1 VAAAAVGSGVLSLAS
16 AIVSTRLFPA
26 VRSNQDHL
34 NLQRIHDSAAG
45 YVVAGVLL
53 VLGYA
58 LLSVVLWYLLKVTR
72 YRQPA
77 LQSWLAPLI
86 WLGPVLFAI
95 ALATGTADQL
105 SAASDYVKGPLT
117 EHHADVLT
125 NGLSTVPRIIGQA
138 GAFAIAVS
146 LVMVSLNAMR
156 VGLLTR
162 FLGIIG
168 MVIAALMVAPLLP
181 GQVFQIFWLG
191 AIAAIVVNRYPGG
204 RGRSWETG
212 EPDVWP
218 SAAELRRAA
227 AREGREETVKT
238 GGITDP
244 PLPEP
249 PDSNGDGGGRSEHP
263 SSKKRRKKRRR

>member
-1 VAAAAVGSGVLSLAS
+1 VAAAAVGSGILSLAS

-34 NLQRIHDSAAG
+34 NLQRIHDSAGG

-53 VLGYA
+53 LLGYA
-58 LLSVVLWYLLKVTR
+58 LLSVVLWYLLRVTR

-77 LQSWLAPLI
+77 LQPWLAPLV
-86 WLGPVLFAI
+86 WLGPALFAV

-125 NGLSTVPRIIGQA
+125 NGLSTLPRILGQA

-156 VGLLTR
+156 VGLVTR

-168 MVIAALMVAPLLP
+168 MVIAALMVAPILP

-191 AIAAIVVNRYPGG
+191 AIAAVVINRYPGG

-227 AREGREETVKT
+227 ARQGREETVKT
-238 GGITDP
+238 GEITDP

-249 PDSNGDGGGRSEHP
+249 DDDGDGARSEHL

>member
-1 VAAAAVGSGVLSLAS
+1 MGSGVLSLAS

-34 NLQRIHDSAAG
+34 NLQRIHDSAGG
-45 YVVAGVLL
+45 YVAAGVLL
-53 VLGYA
+53 VLGYV
-58 LLSVVLWYLLKVTR
+58 LLSVLLWYLLKVTR

-77 LQSWLAPLI
+77 LQSWLAPLVWI
-86 WLGPVLFAI
+86 GPALFAI
-95 ALATGTADQL
+95 ALTTGTIDQL

-117 EHHADVLT
+117 ERHADVLT
-125 NGLSTVPRIIGQA
+125 NGLSTVPRIFGQA

-156 VGLLTR
+156 VGLVTR

-168 MVIAALMVAPLLP
+168 MVIAALMVAPILP
-181 GQVFQIFWLG
+181 GQIFQIFWLG
-191 AIAAIVVNRYPGG
+191 AIAAIAINRYPGG

-227 AREGREETVKT
+227 ARGGREETVKT

-249 PDSNGDGGGRSEHP
+249 PDDGTGSDHP